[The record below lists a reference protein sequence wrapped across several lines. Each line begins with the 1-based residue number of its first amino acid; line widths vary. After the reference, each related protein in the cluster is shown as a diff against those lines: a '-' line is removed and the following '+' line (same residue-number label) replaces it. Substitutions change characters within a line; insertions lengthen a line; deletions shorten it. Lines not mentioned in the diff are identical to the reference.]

1 MAQQPYFSSYQNT
14 ELSLNPGYTGIDNVM
29 GFNVTH
35 RTQRYNSGLRLNTT
49 NLQFQYTLA
58 NKERTKRLGG
68 IGLIAESDQVSEGLP
83 YSYYSIKLNGAY
95 NLMLNST
102 QGISVGAQFSYNQQS
117 IDASSF
123 TTGNQWVNNQGYDES
138 LAIGESFENQQANYL
153 STGFGAVW
161 FKNTNGGDRLFYAGL
176 SAFNLNQPTYTY
188 TGNEQQL
195 PLVYSFLGGAS
206 IFQFSESRIYMDGLA
221 SVQNEQAFWSVGPR
235 LRRSFKNDD
244 PFDPFTSGYIDVFT
258 RYFSGDRLS
267 FGTQVAQDNFSVGF
281 TVDLHLNNA
290 AQTASTEFS
299 LSVFKRIKIGR
310 KQAIDTTSSDYMI
323 GESRQFEE
331 DQIFSK
337 EPVTVIEKEY
347 QNKVTDDFS
356 FELRKNFNYGFNE
369 TKLNEEAKAYLD
381 DLAVLLNANKA
392 LQLKVSG
399 HTDNIGTVEANQT
412 ISEER
417 AKAVVDYLMEIGI
430 EEDRLS
436 YEGKGAT
443 VPLYKNNT
451 EENRAKNR
459 RVEFLIYAEKE

>member
-1 MAQQPYFSSYQNT
+1 
-14 ELSLNPGYTGIDNVM
+14 
-29 GFNVTH
+29 
-35 RTQRYNSGLRLNTT
+35 
-49 NLQFQYTLA
+49 
-58 NKERTKRLGG
+58 
-68 IGLIAESDQVSEGLP
+68 
-83 YSYYSIKLNGAY
+83 
-95 NLMLNST
+95 
-102 QGISVGAQFSYNQQS
+102 
-117 IDASSF
+117 
-123 TTGNQWVNNQGYDES
+123 
-138 LAIGESFENQQANYL
+138 
-153 STGFGAVW
+153 
-161 FKNTNGGDRLFYAGL
+161 
-176 SAFNLNQPTYTY
+176 
-188 TGNEQQL
+188 
-195 PLVYSFLGGAS
+195 
-206 IFQFSESRIYMDGLA
+206 
-221 SVQNEQAFWSVGPR
+221 
-235 LRRSFKNDD
+235 
-244 PFDPFTSGYIDVFT
+244 
-258 RYFSGDRLS
+258 
-267 FGTQVAQDNFSVGF
+267 
-281 TVDLHLNNA
+281 
-290 AQTASTEFS
+290 
-299 LSVFKRIKIGR
+299 
-310 KQAIDTTSSDYMI
+310 MI

-417 AKAVVDYLMEIGI
+417 AKAVVVYLMEIGI

>member
-1 MAQQPYFSSYQNT
+1 
-14 ELSLNPGYTGIDNVM
+14 
-29 GFNVTH
+29 
-35 RTQRYNSGLRLNTT
+35 
-49 NLQFQYTLA
+49 
-58 NKERTKRLGG
+58 
-68 IGLIAESDQVSEGLP
+68 
-83 YSYYSIKLNGAY
+83 
-95 NLMLNST
+95 
-102 QGISVGAQFSYNQQS
+102 
-117 IDASSF
+117 
-123 TTGNQWVNNQGYDES
+123 
-138 LAIGESFENQQANYL
+138 
-153 STGFGAVW
+153 
-161 FKNTNGGDRLFYAGL
+161 
-176 SAFNLNQPTYTY
+176 
-188 TGNEQQL
+188 
-195 PLVYSFLGGAS
+195 
-206 IFQFSESRIYMDGLA
+206 
-221 SVQNEQAFWSVGPR
+221 
-235 LRRSFKNDD
+235 
-244 PFDPFTSGYIDVFT
+244 
-258 RYFSGDRLS
+258 
-267 FGTQVAQDNFSVGF
+267 
-281 TVDLHLNNA
+281 
-290 AQTASTEFS
+290 
-299 LSVFKRIKIGR
+299 
-310 KQAIDTTSSDYMI
+310 MI